1 MPVPQTTI
9 EFIYLASIAALV
21 VSGIFSFYF
30 MLKNRDPISTFFWVI
45 NPFNWVLG
53 WWNNDLFDF
62 NPGWL
67 RVFRF
72 VAVSA
77 FVCSFGYKLIHAS

>member
-1 MPVPQTTI
+1 MHVTQTTI
-9 EFIYLASIAALV
+9 EFIYLASIAALLI
-21 VSGIFSFYF
+21 SGLFSFYF
-30 MLKNRDPISTFFWVI
+30 MLKNRDPISTFFWII

-53 WWNNDLFDF
+53 WWSNDLFDF

-72 VAVSA
+72 LAVSF